1 MSAEPRSFV
10 RVAIWN
16 FKTLVLD
23 LARSKPAD
31 YLAALFLKCR
41 FRLWHVSVRQV
52 PAYVALLE
60 LDRAARRI
68 RATYFLD
75 AGTLLGAVRQ
85 GAFAGRPS
93 DVDVTFPIRDE
104 ATHVIHS
111 LVQTPHFANFK
122 TLQER
127 TQIYYQP
134 ISNFGGRLG
143 NPVLCDVSHGSECF
157 CPPHDPL
164 DTSNKRAMTADVF
177 CRPFPICPC
186 YEQRLESLY
195 GFEWKIPSS
204 TQVAERESKIRV
216 YGD

>member
-1 MSAEPRSFV
+1 MLLKGSKGVQRIGHIAL
-10 RVAIWN
+10 RVEN
-16 FKTLVLD
+16 
-23 LARSKPAD
+23 
-31 YLAALFLKCR
+31 
-41 FRLWHVSVRQV
+41 
-52 PAYVALLE
+52 
-60 LDRAARRI
+60 LDRAKSFYLNLGMQLI
-68 RATYFLD
+68 WDDKDWCYLD